1 MKLAK
6 IIAAAGLTV
15 AAVTMST
22 SASAQ
27 DWRHDRGYHHGWD
40 RGHHRGW
47 DNHRG
52 WDRGYGWNRHA
63 RWNRYHRVCRTEWH
77 HHHPVRVCYR

>member
-22 SASAQ
+22 GASAQ
-27 DWRHDRGYHHGWD
+27 DYRHGGYDRGDRGDRHDRWD

-47 DNHRG
+47 DNGRHH
-52 WDRGYGWNRHA
+52 GWN
-63 RWNRYHRVCRTEWH
+63 NHRVCRTEWRH
-77 HHHPVRVCYR
+77 HHRVRVCYR

>member
-22 SASAQ
+22 SADAQ
-27 DWRHDRGYHHGWD
+27 SWRHDRGHHSSWNNGYHHGWN
-40 RGHHRGW
+40 
-47 DNHRG
+47 NHRG
-52 WDRGYGWNRHA
+52 WNHH
-63 RWNRYHRVCRTEWH
+63 RYCRTEWRH
-77 HHHPVRVCYR
+77 HHRVTICR

>member
-22 SASAQ
+22 SADAQ
-27 DWRHDRGYHHGWD
+27 SWRHDRGHHSSWD

-47 DNHRG
+47 DNHH
-52 WDRGYGWNRHA
+52 NRHH
-63 RWNRYHRVCRTEWH
+63 RYCRTEWRH
-77 HHHPVRVCYR
+77 HHRVTICR